1 MSKCGFEKVKR
12 PFSQNRGDLKKHL
25 GVREKTCYSFYANLL
40 WFWNKPVMVLM
51 QTCYCCGTNQLIFRC

>member
-40 WFWNKPVMVLM
+40 WFWNKLLYTFTVVNA
-51 QTCYCCGTNQLIFRC
+51 YVYE